1 MAELSPASAGD
12 AVARLLAAAGPILSL
27 DIGSGTQ
34 DVLLALPGE
43 RAENWPRF
51 VLPSPALGI
60 ADRIR
65 EFDVSSATV
74 ELAAIAVGV
83 EGARIAKSMS
93 FKLAD
98 DEPIIIVTA
107 GDRKIDNAK
116 YKAYFHVKAKMLTF
130 DEACAF
136 TGHAPGGVCSF
147 ALPENVKT
155 YLDVSLKRFD
165 TVFPAAGSANSAIE
179 MTCDELEKYSSNFV
193 AWVDV
198 CKEKAPAPQA

>member
-1 MAELSPASAGD
+1 MSIEK
-12 AVARLLAAAGPILSL
+12 V
-27 DIGSGTQ
+27 
-34 DVLLALPGE
+34 
-43 RAENWPRF
+43 RAYFEHF
-51 VLPSPALGI
+51 GI

-107 GDRKIDNAK
+107 
-116 YKAYFHVKAKMLTF
+116 YFHVKAKMLTF

-136 TGHAPGGVCSF
+136 TGHAPGSVCSF